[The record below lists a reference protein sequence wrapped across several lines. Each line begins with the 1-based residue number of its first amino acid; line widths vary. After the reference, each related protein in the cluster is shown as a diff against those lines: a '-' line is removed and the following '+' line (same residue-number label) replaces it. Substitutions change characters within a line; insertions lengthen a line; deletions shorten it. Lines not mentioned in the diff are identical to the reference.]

1 MKITDCRPD
10 PHAVLGPLHD
20 AHCHLDFM
28 SNGEDVARAAAHDGV
43 KVFANTVDLD
53 GFEKA
58 RKRFGNHP
66 NVLVGVGTHPWWVDD
81 SFNPNR
87 FERLARQT
95 EFVGEV
101 GLDFSS
107 KHAANRE
114 AQINAFALIANICAR
129 QGRKLLSIHAV
140 KSASTVLDILER
152 ADTLATCT
160 CIFHWFSGSGD
171 ELVRAREAGCYFS
184 VNPMML
190 ATRRGREYVR
200 QLPADRL
207 LVETDA
213 PPEQGEPY
221 PYAELAASLELVRQ
235 ALNRS

>member
-10 PHAVLGPLHD
+10 PHAALGPLHD

-28 SNGEDVARAAAHDGV
+28 SNGEEVARAAAHDGV
-43 KVFANTVDLD
+43 NIFANTVDLN
-53 GFEKA
+53 GFEAA
-58 RKRFGNHP
+58 RERFKDHP
-66 NVLVGVGTHPWWVDD
+66 NVFVGMGTHPWWVDESWD
-81 SFNPNR
+81 LDR
-87 FERLARQT
+87 FERLAKHSK
-95 EFVGEV
+95 FIGEV
-101 GLDFSS
+101 GLDFSA
-107 KHAANRE
+107 KHEANRKE
-114 AQINAFALIANICAR
+114 QIDAFTFIAHICAR
-129 QGRKLLSIHAV
+129 QGAKLLSIHAV

-213 PPEQGEPY
+213 PPEQGAPY
-221 PYAELAASLELVRQ
+221 PYTELAASLELVRQ
-235 ALNRS
+235 ALDRS